1 MEGRQWGP
9 VRDGESLHVGNVS
22 VSRESGKHLTHAQVS
37 KNAGM
42 ACTSEGHFPPG
53 MKGEVRAS

>member
-9 VRDGESLHVGNVS
+9 VRDEESLHVRNVPL
-22 VSRESGKHLTHAQVS
+22 SGETSKHLTQAQVS

-42 ACTSEGHFPPG
+42 ACTSEGLFPPG
-53 MKGEVRAS
+53 INGEVRAS